1 MTTQYLELDRFIPY
15 RLSVLSNLVSR
26 AFAQLYAERFDLA
39 IAEWRVLAVLGI
51 AAPLSASEVCERTA
65 MDKVRVSRAVQSLLA
80 SGLIERGISA
90 DDRRRASLTLT
101 RRGEAINA
109 EIVPLAR
116 SVEASLMETLSVEEA
131 SQLDRLLTKLTSRA
145 DKLSGPA
152 GAGFNDSPND

>member
-109 EIVPLAR
+109 ENAGRLRLSKGALVLQGDESKPSPYGKNTLTRNTA
-116 SVEASLMETLSVEEA
+116 SMVET
-131 SQLDRLLTKLTSRA
+131 R
-145 DKLSGPA
+145 
-152 GAGFNDSPND
+152 